1 MHGDAG
7 YDTWFIDPRRFTT
20 HGNVEL
26 CALKAIEDYQNECR
40 FHFPHE
46 HRPVS
51 GFNRFEITGPDD
63 FLDRMDYGRVTK
75 KPGRVGLGYLLN
87 HHGMVKAEATLANRP
102 SPPGP
107 TTWIGCR
114 PTSATVRT

>member
-26 CALKAIEDYQNECR
+26 CALKAIEDYQNEFR

-87 HHGMVKAEATLANRP
+87 HHGMVTAEATFANRP